1 MYKFLSIIPVVF
13 LSSCLFSN
21 NIIVDENEGDNTVKN
36 KENNIVKVDEIKDDN
51 IKVISERKIITRDDK
66 DFVIEDIDSKD
77 FNLDYSLTGLSK
89 FSSKE
94 AIDAIKKLK
103 KENSDIKFVVY
114 FEFNSSELSE
124 ESKNI
129 INYNNE
135 FYKKNPNLKLT
146 LNGHTDIKG
155 SREYNLSLGEQRAL
169 AVKKMM
175 QGNID
180 IISFGEEKT
189 ISNIDSKNRR
199 VEFVYK

>member
-21 NIIVDENEGDNTVKN
+21 NIIVDEDEGGNTVKN

>member
-103 KENSDIKFVVY
+103 QENSDIKFVVY